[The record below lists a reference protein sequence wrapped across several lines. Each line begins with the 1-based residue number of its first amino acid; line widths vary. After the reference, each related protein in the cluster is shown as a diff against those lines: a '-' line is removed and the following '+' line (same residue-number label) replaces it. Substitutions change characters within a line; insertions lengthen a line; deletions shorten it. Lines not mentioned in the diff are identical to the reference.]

1 MPLPCHV
8 KVMLAVCTLGA
19 AKKKITNLCRASS
32 VPLDIN
38 TSTFMYHCTSR
49 IRHIREI
56 NETSRTAVTWQKKST
71 EEKKNKNLKSQ
82 TSISTPRVGNMV
94 RGVRVT
100 PSGTAKRKRIITLWK
115 RRFACQGEMQASPQF
130 HRNSREKWEF
140 GEVHPGME
148 EVYSREPLT
157 RRAEIWKVSPG
168 LLLLSAQM

>member
-1 MPLPCHV
+1 MHPGFLCIQTPALLCITAHPELDTSARL
-8 KVMLAVCTLGA
+8 MRHLILLWLG
-19 AKKKITNLCRASS
+19 KKI
-32 VPLDIN
+32 DGG
-38 TSTFMYHCTSR
+38 
-49 IRHIREI
+49 
-56 NETSRTAVTWQKKST
+56 
-71 EEKKNKNLKSQ
+71 KKNLQSQ
-82 TSISTPRVGNMV
+82 SSISTPRVGNMV

-130 HRNSREKWEF
+130 HRNSRENWEF